1 MEIVDILK
9 SKYTV
14 KDQSTKQFVYEDVS
28 VWADWGLDLADNTID
43 ISVTTPSL
51 NVLSSTAIAFNG
63 TDTLDLPA
71 NILEAGDYLLSE
83 TVSVSKVKVTPLSP
97 DGGNAVFTVKG
108 DWTDKIQAPITGDTY
123 CTWSDGTS
131 SFDFSIADTTTYD
144 SVTDLTTISSE
155 DDITTIGFTPTQ
167 IVFTVPFTY
176 VSTYTYAYAQ
186 FTSVSEIFNFTPN
199 CDANTL
205 TVVDDSTYIA
215 TISEGVTNTPTAI
228 VHVSHIAYYPPAI
241 SGISSM
247 YNGGANKTIVI
258 PTATDG
264 AYTIIKQS
272 TVTYTILDN
281 TSYNIVLVMDIMLNR
296 PYTLACTDV
305 MDSLCVCFYNLVK
318 QWEDAMVSNPRYADQ
333 YMKKIIL
340 VMAYDHLYH
349 SAMDRGCTSYE
360 SLFASTLVQL
370 LGGCG
375 CSGATTN
382 IPTVPVT
389 PCNQ

>member
-51 NVLSSTAIAFNG
+51 SVLSSTAIAFNG

-71 NILEAGDYLLSE
+71 NILEVGNYTLS
-83 TVSVSKVKVTPLSP
+83 TTATIIKTKCTNVTPFGAS
-97 DGGNAVFTVKG
+97 FTLNG
-108 DWTDKIQAPITGDTY
+108 DWVNVLTSLNQITVTDE
-123 CTWSDGTS
+123 TS
-131 SFDFSIADTTTYD
+131 SFLTAFSGIAIYD
-144 SVTDLTTISSE
+144 LNTDLTTFSTTTSI
-155 DDITTIGFTPTQ
+155 DDMGFTPTR
-167 IVFTVPFTY
+167 IVFTTPITY
-176 VSTYTYAYAQ
+176 TSTYTYTYAQ
-186 FTSVSEIFNFTPN
+186 FTSVSETFNFTPN

-205 TVVDDSTYIA
+205 TVVDDSTYVA

-228 VHVSHIAYYPPAI
+228 VHVSHIAYYPPAV
-241 SGISSM
+241 SGISAM

-258 PTATDG
+258 PAATDG
-264 AYTIIKQS
+264 TYTIIKQS
-272 TVTYTILDN
+272 TVTYTILN
-281 TSYNIVLVMDIMLNR
+281 NASYNIVLVMDIMLNR

-305 MDSLCVCFYNLVK
+305 MDSLCVCFYNLVR
-318 QWEDAMVSNPRYADQ
+318 QWEEAMVSNPRYADQ

-360 SLFASTLVQL
+360 SLFASTLAQL
-370 LGGCG
+370 LAGCG

-382 IPTVPVT
+382 IPTVTVT

>member
-14 KDQSTKQFVYEDVS
+14 KDQSIKQFVYKDVS
-28 VWADWGLDLADNTID
+28 EWADWGLDLTDNTID

-63 TDTLDLPA
+63 TGILDLPA
-71 NILEAGDYLLSE
+71 NILETGDYLLSE
-83 TVSVSKVKVTPLSP
+83 TVSVLKVEITPTSTA
-97 DGGNAVFTVKG
+97 GENVEYKIKG
-108 DWTDKIQAPITGDTY
+108 DWTNKITSILAGGLSTSFT
-123 CTWSDGTS
+123 DGTD
-131 SFDFSIADTTTYD
+131 SFETSIADESTYD
-144 SVTDLTTISSE
+144 SVTDLTTVLNETS
-155 DDITTIGFTPTQ
+155 ITNIGFIPTH
-167 IVFTVPFTY
+167 IVFTVPITY
-176 VSTYTYAYAQ
+176 TSTYTYAYAQ
-186 FTSVSEIFNFTPN
+186 FTSVSETFNFTPN

-228 VHVSHIAYYPPAI
+228 VHVSHISYYPPAI
-241 SGISSM
+241 SGISAM

-258 PTATDG
+258 PQATDG
-264 AYTIIKQS
+264 TYTIIKQS
-272 TVTYTILDN
+272 TITYTILDN
-281 TSYNIVLVMDIMLNR
+281 TTYNIVLVMDIMLNR
-296 PYTLACTDV
+296 PHTLACTDV
-305 MDSLCVCFYNLVK
+305 MDSLCICFYNLVK

-370 LGGCG
+370 LAGCG

>member
-28 VWADWGLDLADNTID
+28 VWADLGLDLADNTID

-83 TVSVSKVKVTPLSP
+83 TVSLLKAKCSFVSGYTY
-97 DGGNAVFTVKG
+97 TIKG
-108 DWTDKIQAPITGDTY
+108 DWTDKLITLNAITV
-123 CTWSDGTS
+123 SDGTET
-131 SFDFSIADTTTYD
+131 FDTHIDNAVTYD
-144 SVTDLTTISSE
+144 SGTDLTTFDVSE
-155 DDITTIGFTPTQ
+155 DTTEIGFTPTQ
-167 IVFTVPFTY
+167 IVFTTPITY
-176 VSTYTYAYAQ
+176 TSTYTYAYAQ
-186 FTSVSEIFNFTPN
+186 FASVSETFNFTPN

-228 VHVSHIAYYPPAI
+228 VHVSHIAYYPPAV
-241 SGISSM
+241 SGISSV
-247 YNGGANKTIVI
+247 YNGGANKTITI
-258 PTATDG
+258 PQATDG
-264 AYTIIKQS
+264 TYTIIKQS

-305 MDSLCVCFYNLVK
+305 MDSLCVCFYNLVR
-318 QWEDAMVSNPRYADQ
+318 QWEEAMVSNPRYADQ

-360 SLFASTLVQL
+360 SLFASTLAQL
-370 LGGCG
+370 LAGCG

-382 IPTVPVT
+382 IPTVTVT

>member
-14 KDQSTKQFVYEDVS
+14 KDQSTKQFIYEDVS
-28 VWADWGLDLADNTID
+28 VWADWGLDLTDNTID

-51 NVLSSTAIAFNG
+51 NVLSSTAIALNG

-83 TVSVSKVKVTPLSP
+83 TVSLLKAKCANIL
-97 DGGNAVFTVKG
+97 GFKYGIKG
-108 DWTDKIQAPITGDTY
+108 DWTNLITSGGALTV
-123 CTWSDGTS
+123 SDGTDELLTNVES
-131 SFDFSIADTTTYD
+131 NPVVYD
-144 SVTDLTTISSE
+144 ALTDLTEFYLSE
-155 DDITTIGFTPTQ
+155 DITFVTTQ
-167 IVFTVPFTY
+167 IVFTTPITY
-176 VSTYTYAYAQ
+176 TSTYTYTYAQ
-186 FTSVSEIFNFTPN
+186 FTSVSETFNFTPN

-205 TVVDDSTYIA
+205 TVVDDSTYVA

-228 VHVSHIAYYPPAI
+228 VHVSHIAYYPPAV
-241 SGISSM
+241 SGISSV

-258 PTATDG
+258 PAATDG
-264 AYTIIKQS
+264 TYTIIKQS

-305 MDSLCVCFYNLVK
+305 MDSLCVCFYNLVR
-318 QWEDAMVSNPRYADQ
+318 QWEEAMVSNPRYADQ

-360 SLFASTLVQL
+360 SLFASTLAQL
-370 LGGCG
+370 LAGCG

-382 IPTVPVT
+382 IPTVTVT

>member
-14 KDQSTKQFVYEDVS
+14 KDQTAKQFVYKDVS

-51 NVLSSTAIAFNG
+51 SVLSSTAIAFNG

-83 TVSVSKVKVTPLSP
+83 TVSLSKAKCTFVLNNTY
-97 DGGNAVFTVKG
+97 TIKG
-108 DWTDKIQAPITGDTY
+108 DWTNLFIQEGVITV
-123 CTWSDGTS
+123 SDGTDTFVT
-131 SFDFSIADTTTYD
+131 SFDADPITYD
-144 SVTDLTTISSE
+144 AITGLTTFYLSE
-155 DDITTIGFTPTQ
+155 FINEIGFTPTQ
-167 IVFTVPFTY
+167 IVFTTPITY
-176 VSTYTYAYAQ
+176 TSTYTYAYAQ
-186 FTSVSEIFNFTPN
+186 FASVNETFNFTPN

-205 TVVDDSTYIA
+205 TVVDNSTYVA

-228 VHVSHIAYYPPAI
+228 VHVSHIAYYPPAT

-258 PTATDG
+258 PAATDG
-264 AYTIIKQS
+264 TYTIIKQS

-305 MDSLCVCFYNLVK
+305 MDSLCVCFYNLVR
-318 QWEDAMVSNPRYADQ
+318 QWEEAMVSNPRYADQ

-370 LGGCG
+370 LAGCG

-382 IPTVPVT
+382 IPTVTVT

>member
-51 NVLSSTAIAFNG
+51 SVLSSTGIVLNG

-83 TVSVSKVKVTPLSP
+83 TVSVSKVKVTPASTE
-97 DGGNAVFTVKG
+97 GTNITFTVKG
-108 DWTDKIQAPITGDTY
+108 DWTDKIQAPISGDTY
-123 CTWSDGTS
+123 CTWSDGIS
-131 SFDFSIADTTTYD
+131 SFDFTVSTTTTYD
-144 SVTDLTTISSE
+144 SLTDLTTITSE

-167 IVFTVPFTY
+167 IVFTAPFTY
-176 VSTYTYAYAQ
+176 TSTYTYAYAQ
-186 FTSVSEIFNFTPN
+186 FASVSETFNFTPN

-228 VHVSHIAYYPPAI
+228 VHVSHIAYYPPAV
-241 SGISSM
+241 SGISAM

-258 PTATDG
+258 PLATDG
-264 AYTIIKQS
+264 TYTIIKQS

-281 TSYNIVLVMDIMLNR
+281 TSYNIVFVMDIMLNR

-370 LGGCG
+370 LAGCG
-375 CSGATTN
+375 CSGATIN

>member
-51 NVLSSTAIAFNG
+51 SVLSSTAIAFNG
-63 TDTLDLPA
+63 TDTLNLPA

-83 TVSVSKVKVTPLSP
+83 TVSLSKVKVTPLSP
-97 DGGNAVFTVKG
+97 VGENDIFTVKG
-108 DWTDKIQAPITGDTY
+108 DWTDKIQVPMSDAY
-123 CTWSDGTS
+123 CTLSDGTS
-131 SFDFSIADTTTYD
+131 SFPLTVRDTTTYD
-144 SVTDLTTISSE
+144 KLTDLTTILSE
-155 DDITTIGFTPTQ
+155 DDITAIGFIPTQ
-167 IVFTVPFTY
+167 IVFTTPFTY
-176 VSTYTYAYAQ
+176 VSTYTYTYAQ
-186 FTSVSEIFNFTPN
+186 FTSVSETFNFTPN

-228 VHVSHIAYYPPAI
+228 THVSHIAYYPPAT

-247 YNGGANKTIVI
+247 YNGGENKTIVI
-258 PTATDG
+258 PQATDG
-264 AYTIIKQS
+264 TYTIIKQS
-272 TVTYTILDN
+272 TVTYTILN
-281 TSYNIVLVMDIMLNR
+281 NASYNIVLVMDIMLNR

-305 MDSLCVCFYNLVK
+305 MDSLCVCFYNLVR

-370 LGGCG
+370 LAGCG

-382 IPTVPVT
+382 IPTVTVT